1 MSCSMMWD
9 IDHKHYQD
17 KKDPRLEL
25 RNQFSF
31 TTWVPGTTALQ
42 RDSVSYFANVLIT
55 VRPTGQEIPE
65 IVMSMN
71 GKCPLTSNEW
81 DSMVR
86 AVAEAQAKFPPN
98 TEGD

>member
-1 MSCSMMWD
+1 MSWD
-9 IDHKHYQD
+9 IDYKHYQD

-25 RNQFSF
+25 RNHFSF
-31 TTWVPGTTALQ
+31 SSHVNGTPWS
-42 RDSVSYFANVLIT
+42 RDTVSYFANVLIT

-81 DSMVR
+81 DEMMY
-86 AVAEAQAKFPPN
+86 AVADAQAKFSPN